1 MHNLQF
7 TVPQMQTK
15 PRIRG
20 CGATDAFDVTK
31 ETDVELN
38 HLGLLRTEE
47 VTG

>member
-1 MHNLQF
+1 MQF

-15 PRIRG
+15 PLIRG
-20 CGATDAFDVTK
+20 YGATDAHDVTK
-31 ETDVELN
+31 EADVELN